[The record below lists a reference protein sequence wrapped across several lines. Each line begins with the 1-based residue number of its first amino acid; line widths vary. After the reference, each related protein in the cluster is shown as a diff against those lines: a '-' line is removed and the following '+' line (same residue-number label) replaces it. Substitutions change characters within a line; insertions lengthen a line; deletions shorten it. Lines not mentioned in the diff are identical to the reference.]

1 MKISKLQ
8 IGILIFFAVVFIAMV
23 CMVSVFK
30 RKLIQH
36 HNISVAKVTD
46 CSYGGRG
53 HVGTITFL
61 YIFQFNDKEIEGSK
75 TFNSDELNFSDAKSF
90 FLNRTFPVI
99 YDSSS
104 PNINFLLIRP
114 ADFEKFHYTFPDSL
128 KWVIKY
134 VNFK

>member
-1 MKISKLQ
+1 MKLSKLQ
-8 IGILIFFAVVFIAMV
+8 IGVLIFFAVVIIAMV

-53 HVGTITFL
+53 HVGIITFL
-61 YIFQFNDKEIEGSK
+61 FVFQFNDKEIDGSR
-75 TFNSDELNFSDAKSF
+75 TFNSNELNFGDAKSF
-90 FLNRTFPVI
+90 FLSRTFPVI

-104 PNINFLLIRP
+104 PNINYLLIRP
-114 ADFEKFHYTFPDSL
+114 IDFEKFHYAFPDSL
-128 KWVIKY
+128 KWALKY
-134 VNFK
+134 LNSK